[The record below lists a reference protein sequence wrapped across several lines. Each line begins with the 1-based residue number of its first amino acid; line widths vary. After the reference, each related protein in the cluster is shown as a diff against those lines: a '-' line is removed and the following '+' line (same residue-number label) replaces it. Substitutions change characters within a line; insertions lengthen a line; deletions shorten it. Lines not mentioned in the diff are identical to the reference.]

1 MAYNTLSGTVIAAQE
16 YTPGDLIVGN
26 IVSGNLSTSDASSVI
41 NIPRVSNATNN
52 SVITNVGGDANTLS
66 CETNLTFDG
75 STLNVTG
82 DITASV
88 GVSASIYFG
97 DGSQLTG
104 ITASGGTGD
113 RFSIYSIGNED
124 GDLQVGFN
132 YGSATI
138 TTTRTWTTPSTASA
152 GDVIRIKAPA
162 GVDSTNKL
170 VVTAYANHTI
180 DGESNLSI
188 ESPYGALAICYV
200 SSGSYRIF

>member
-26 IVSGNLSTSDASSVI
+26 VVSGNLSTSDASAVI

-52 SVITNVGGDANTLS
+52 SVITNVGGDANTLT

-75 STLNVTG
+75 SALTVTG
-82 DITASV
+82 EITASV
-88 GVSASIYFG
+88 GVSASVFYG
-97 DGSQLTG
+97 DGSKLTG
-104 ITASGGTGD
+104 ISASGGSGD
-113 RFSIYSIGNED
+113 RFSVYAIGNED
-124 GDLQVGFN
+124 GNLQVGLN
-132 YGSATI
+132 YGSAAI

-162 GVDSTNKL
+162 GVNSTNKL